1 MTHAANMLNRFI
13 DPLLTAFQP
22 AWAVPALSIAL
33 GSLNELHPT
42 QKPVELIERAFENS
56 SRAGD
61 LE

>member
-1 MTHAANMLNRFI
+1 MLNRFI